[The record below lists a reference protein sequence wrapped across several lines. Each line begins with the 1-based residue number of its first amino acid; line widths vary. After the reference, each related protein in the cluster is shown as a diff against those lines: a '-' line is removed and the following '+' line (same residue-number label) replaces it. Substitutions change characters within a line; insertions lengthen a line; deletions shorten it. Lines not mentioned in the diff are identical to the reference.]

1 MSTACK
7 SLWVLAGLQ
16 LVINEYILIDQ
27 AWVWPIVMLELI
39 NLTTIYDRSCLLL
52 LYSILNVSRSLDL
65 SKTILAC
72 DNCRCLII
80 SLLVRTGDV
89 FLVFNVRL

>member
-1 MSTACK
+1 MSTARK

-52 LYSILNVSRSLDL
+52 LDSI
-65 SKTILAC
+65 
-72 DNCRCLII
+72 
-80 SLLVRTGDV
+80 
-89 FLVFNVRL
+89 